1 MELYKPELVTTA
13 SSLEELRKVIEAGAD
28 AVIIGEQRYG
38 MRLSGE
44 FPLGMIHQAVAI
56 AHDQGAKV
64 YVSVDNLM
72 NNEVIKGLPDYLRAL
87 SEYQVDA
94 IIFGDPAVLQV
105 HKHIQSDLAL
115 HWSTEMTATNYATA
129 NFWADRG
136 AKRVVAPRELNM
148 EEIIEYRRHC
158 TIEVQVQVHG
168 LTNIYHSLRHLV
180 GSYLERQSIPYESS
194 SYGIDK
200 GLYLIEEERQ
210 ELIHPVYEDHNGT
223 HIMSADDIC
232 MLENL
237 PELIDSGTQSFKIE
251 GLLKSTPYQIAVV
264 HAYRSAIDQYISNPS
279 GYVEDP
285 DWLASIQQLQDPRR
299 ELTFGFFY
307 KEQVY

>member
-1 MELYKPELVTTA
+1 MNKPELVTTA
-13 SSLEELRKVIEAGAD
+13 SSLEELQKVIEAGAD

-44 FPLGMIHQAVAI
+44 FELDMIHQAVQL
-56 AHDQGAKV
+56 AHDKEAKI
-64 YVSVDNLM
+64 YVAVDKIM
-72 NNEVIKGLPDYLRAL
+72 NNDILDSLPDYLRML
-87 SEYQVDA
+87 SEYEVDA
-94 IIFGDPAVLQV
+94 IIFGDPAVLQA
-105 HKHIQSDLAL
+105 HRRIQSKLAL
-115 HWSTEMTATNYATA
+115 HWSTEMTATNYSTA

-136 AKRVVAPRELNM
+136 AIRVVAPRELNM
-148 EEIIEYRRHC
+148 EEIVEYRRHC

-194 SYGIDK
+194 SYGLDK

-210 ELIHPVYEDHNGT
+210 ELIHPVYEDLNGT

-232 MLENL
+232 MLENV
-237 PELIDSGTQSFKIE
+237 PELIDSGVQSFKIE
-251 GLLKSTPYQIAVV
+251 GLMKSTEYQVAVIK
-264 HAYRSAIDQYISNPS
+264 AYRSAIDRYMSDPS
-279 GYVEDP
+279 GYEENP
-285 DWLASIQQLQDPRR
+285 EWLLSIQQLQDPRR